1 MLMHLNCSYL
11 HDNPNFIH
19 FIPQFPLENKLTII
33 IILQTY
39 FVNAFKTKGEIFL
52 YTFLAGIIL
61 LVVAYFTYG
70 KFVEKVF
77 GVKEERSTPAYV
89 NSDGVDYVPM
99 STAKNSLIQLL
110 NIAGTGP
117 IFGPIM
123 GALYGPVAFIW
134 IVVACIFAGA
144 VHDYLTGMISIR
156 NRGAHLP
163 ALASKFLGKAMKHVV
178 NAFAVLLL
186 LLVGTVFVTTPA
198 DLLYVLMDGKVS
210 FAIIAGAIFI
220 YYILATLLPVDKIIG
235 RLYPYFGAVLL
246 LSALGV
252 GLGLIF
258 TGAPI
263 PELSLSNFHPDNAP
277 IFPLLFFTITCGAL
291 SGFHATQTP
300 IISRTTQ
307 KEGQGRKIF
316 YGMMIA
322 EGIIAMIWAAAAM
335 SLFDGYNGL
344 QGMLAE
350 GGPGLIVSEVSIML
364 LGGIGGTIAVL
375 GVIVLPITSGDTAFR
390 SARMIIAEYINFAQK
405 KITSRLWIAIPLFAV
420 SAVLTQIDFN
430 LLWRYFSWSN
440 QATAVIALFVG
451 SMYLYIAKKNYF
463 ISLIPGT
470 FMLLMV
476 LTYILNAKIGF
487 GLSWSTSWIG
497 GAIGTVILLVLFFMA
512 GNKAR
517 ANNVPL
523 EDDISN
529 WKQSA

>member
-1 MLMHLNCSYL
+1 M
-11 HDNPNFIH
+11 I
-19 FIPQFPLENKLTII
+19 
-33 IILQTY
+33 
-39 FVNAFKTKGEIFL
+39 
-52 YTFLAGIIL
+52 TFLTGIAL
-61 LVVAYFTYG
+61 LIVGYFTYG

-77 GVKEERSTPAYV
+77 GVKDERATPAYV

-99 STAKNSLIQLL
+99 STPKNSLIQLL

-134 IVVACIFAGA
+134 IVIGCIFAGA

-163 ALASKFLGKAMKHVV
+163 ELASKFLGKAMKHVV

-186 LLVGTVFVTTPA
+186 LLVGTVFVSTPA
-198 DLLYVLMDGKVS
+198 SLLHVLMDGKIALGV
-210 FAIIAGAIFI
+210 IIGAIFL

-235 RLYPYFGAVLL
+235 RFYPYFGALL
-246 LSALGV
+246 VISAVGV
-252 GLGLIF
+252 GVTLVA

-277 IFPLLFFTITCGAL
+277 IFPLIFFTITCGAL

-307 KEGQGRKIF
+307 REKQGRKIF

-344 QGMLAE
+344 NEVLAA
-350 GGPGLIVSEVSIML
+350 GGPGAVVSDVSIAML
-364 LGGIGGTIAVL
+364 GAIGGTLAIL
-375 GVIVLPITSGDTAFR
+375 GVVILPITSGDTAFR
-390 SARMIIAEYINFAQK
+390 SARMIIAEYLNIAQK
-405 KITSRLWIAIPLFAV
+405 KLSKRLLIAVPLFVV
-420 SAVLTQIDFN
+420 SVILTQIDFN
-430 LLWRYFSWSN
+430 ILWRYFSWAN

-451 SMYLYIAKKNYF
+451 AMYLYIAKKNYF
-463 ISLIPGT
+463 IPLIPGA
-470 FMLLMV
+470 FMLVMV
-476 LTYILNAKIGF
+476 ITYILNAQIGF
-487 GLSWSTSWIG
+487 RMSVSASWIG
-497 GAIGTVILLVLFFMA
+497 GFIGTAILMVLFFIT
-512 GNKAR
+512 AR
-517 ANNVPL
+517 RNRVYNIAL
-523 EDDISN
+523 EEDISD

>member
-1 MLMHLNCSYL
+1 M
-11 HDNPNFIH
+11 I
-19 FIPQFPLENKLTII
+19 
-33 IILQTY
+33 
-39 FVNAFKTKGEIFL
+39 
-52 YTFLAGIIL
+52 TFLVGIAL
-61 LVVAYFTYG
+61 LIVGYFTYG

-77 GVKEERSTPAYV
+77 GVKEERATPAYV

-99 STAKNSLIQLL
+99 STPKNSLIQLL

-134 IVVACIFAGA
+134 IVIGCIFAGA

-163 ALASKFLGKAMKHVV
+163 ELASKFLGKAMKHVV

-186 LLVGTVFVTTPA
+186 LLVGTVFVSTPA
-198 DLLYVLMDGKVS
+198 SLLHVLMDGKI
-210 FAIIAGAIFI
+210 ALGIIIAAIFL

-235 RLYPYFGAVLL
+235 RFYPYFGALL
-246 LSALGV
+246 VVSALGV
-252 GLGLIF
+252 GIALVV

-277 IFPLLFFTITCGAL
+277 IFPLIFFTITCGAL

-307 KEGQGRKIF
+307 KEKQGRKIF

-335 SLFDGYNGL
+335 SLFNGYNGL
-344 QGMLAE
+344 NEVLAA
-350 GGPGLIVSEVSIML
+350 GGPGAIVSEVSTAML
-364 LGGIGGTIAVL
+364 GAIGGTLAIL
-375 GVIVLPITSGDTAFR
+375 GVVILPITSGDTAFR
-390 SARMIIAEYINFAQK
+390 SARMIIAEYINIAQK
-405 KITSRLWIAIPLFAV
+405 KLSSRLWIAVPLFAV
-420 SAVLTQIDFN
+420 SVVLTQIDFN
-430 LLWRYFSWSN
+430 ILWRYFSWAN

-451 SMYLYIAKKNYF
+451 AMYLYIAKKNYF
-463 ISLIPGT
+463 IPLIPGA
-470 FMLLMV
+470 FMLVMV
-476 LTYILNAKIGF
+476 ITYILNAQIGF
-487 GLSWSTSWIG
+487 RMSMNASWIG
-497 GAIGTVILLVLFFMA
+497 GFIGTAILMVLFFIA
-512 GNKAR
+512 AKKNR
-517 ANNVPL
+517 ENNIAL
-523 EDDISN
+523 EEDISD